1 MVFFD
6 DLSQDIS
13 IRNHKKKLR
22 EAKNNE
28 IKN

>member
-13 IRNHKKKLR
+13 IRNHKKQITQAGKQ
-22 EAKNNE
+22 
-28 IKN
+28 